1 MRPIMFSCRLLNS
14 AALHSTT
21 VRVRNRMLWA
31 VVCLVILTG
40 VLDAIAHQASAP
52 SQGKGFDGPAELP
65 RQQVRSSFTDTPAG
79 GKVWM
84 VRAGGSF
91 QQMLANASC
100 GDVIQLE
107 AGASFSGNFELPQ
120 KNCDVSHLII
130 IRTSAPDSSLPPEG
144 TRLTPCYAGIAGLPG
159 RPAFPCSSARNVLA
173 KIEFDGK
180 AGSGPITFAP
190 SANHYRLIGLE
201 VTRGT
206 FSNPVYNLILFKG
219 AADHVI
225 FDRLW
230 LHGSAQD
237 ETARGIG
244 LAGTNVA
251 V

>member
-65 RQQVRSSFTDTPAG
+65 RQQVRSSLTDTPAG

-120 KNCDVSHLII
+120 KNCDDSHWII

-144 TRLTPCYAGIAGLPG
+144 TRLTPCYAGITSLPG
-159 RPAFPCSSARNVLA
+159 RPALNCSGANNVLA
-173 KIEFDGK
+173 KLEFSG
-180 AGSGPITFAP
+180 AGSGPLTLLDGA
-190 SANHYRLIGLE
+190 SHYRFIGLE
-201 VTRGT
+201 ITRAPSTGI
-206 FSNPVYNLILFKG
+206 VYNLVVRKTD
-219 AADHVI
+219 AAVDHV
-225 FDRLW
+225 
-230 LHGSAQD
+230 
-237 ETARGIG
+237 
-244 LAGTNVA
+244 
-251 V
+251 